1 MWIRS
6 QSKTRLIKTDYII
19 VNETDILATPN
30 SDSFL
35 ITIGEY
41 SSQEKAL
48 KVLDMIQNQINM
60 NEEFASRGENH
71 NNNGSLR
78 LIKFVY
84 QMPLDSEVEENE

>member
-48 KVLDMIQNQINM
+48 KVLDMIQSQINM
-60 NEEFASRGENH
+60 NEEFAAQGEEH
-71 NNNGSLR
+71 NNGSIR
-78 LIKFVY
+78 LLKFVY
-84 QMPLDSEVEENE
+84 QMPLDSEVL

>member
-60 NEEFASRGENH
+60 NEEFASQGENH